1 MYFNQAQKRFFQSAS
16 LPEKQAW
23 LRKGE
28 PEALEMARGSNFE
41 HSFFVPLLRGLRL
54 DGEFKTYPEAVAEA
68 QRYLDE
74 LKAMPDLPELDE
86 EALGI
91 TTFNQD
97 LSRTMSE
104 EKSYGIERVIHI
116 AAQAEHICDDF
127 AEFIDDELPEDRV
140 REMLA
145 EKAGNAGFLVG
156 LHAIEDDAY
165 PDHKPDYEE
174 VFSLLYENGLMGWL
188 VQAATPVCR
197 GGAGGGVIYSWG
209 CYYTQWFYSESY
221 KAALGQVDAWAERMR
236 EQDLQEGEK

>member
-1 MYFNQAQKRFFQSAS
+1 MYFNQAQKRFFQTAS

-28 PEALEMARGSNFE
+28 PEAVEMARGSNFE
-41 HSFFVPLLRGLRL
+41 HSFFVPLLRGVQL

-74 LKAMPDLPELDE
+74 LKAIPDLPELDE

-97 LSRTMSE
+97 FARTMSE

-127 AEFIDDELPEDRV
+127 AQFIDDELPEERV
-140 REMLA
+140 RQMLA
-145 EKAGNAGFLVG
+145 EQAGRADFLG
-156 LHAIEDDAY
+156 MLDAIEDGAY
-165 PDHKPDYEE
+165 PDHDE

-209 CYYTQWFYSESY
+209 CYYTQWFYAESY

>member
-1 MYFNQAQKRFFQSAS
+1 MYFNQAQKRFFQTAS

-41 HSFFVPLLRGLRL
+41 HSFFVPLLRGARL
-54 DGEFKTYPEAVAEA
+54 DGEFKTYPEAVAAA

-97 LSRTMSE
+97 FARTMSE

-127 AEFIDDELPEDRV
+127 AQFIDDELPEERV
-140 REMLA
+140 LD
-145 EKAGNAGFLVG
+145 
-156 LHAIEDDAY
+156 AIEDGAY
-165 PDHKPDYEE
+165 PDHDE

-188 VQAATPVCR
+188 VQAATPVSKR
-197 GGAGGGVIYSWG
+197 GAGGVIYSWG
-209 CYYTQWFYSESY
+209 CYYTQWFYAESY
-221 KAALGQVDAWAERMR
+221 EAALWQVDAWAERMR

>member
-1 MYFNQAQKRFFQSAS
+1 MYFNQAQKRFFQTAS

-28 PEALEMARGSNFE
+28 PGGQQMSRGFDFNNSYFAP
-41 HSFFVPLLRGLRL
+41 FLRGVQL
-54 DGEFKTYPEAVAEA
+54 DGEFKTYPEAVAA
-68 QRYLDE
+68 ARRYLDE

-127 AEFIDDELPEDRV
+127 AKFIDDELPEERV
-140 REMLA
+140 RQMLA
-145 EKAGNAGFLVG
+145 EQAGRADFLG
-156 LHAIEDDAY
+156 MLDAIEDGAY
-165 PDHKPDYEE
+165 PDHDE

-209 CYYTQWFYSESY
+209 CYYTQWFYAESY
-221 KAALGQVDAWAERMR
+221 EAALGQVDAWAERMR

>member
-1 MYFNQAQKRFFQSAS
+1 MYFNQAQKRFFQTAS

-28 PEALEMARGSNFE
+28 PEALEMVRGSNFE
-41 HSFFVPLLRGLRL
+41 HSFFVPLLRGTRL
-54 DGEFKTYPEAVAEA
+54 DGEFKTYPEAVTEA

-74 LKAMPDLPELDE
+74 LKSMPDLPELDE

-97 LSRTMSE
+97 LARTMSE

-127 AEFIDDELPEDRV
+127 AQFIDDELPEDRV

-145 EKAGNAGFLVG
+145 EKAGNMGFLVG
-156 LHAIEDDAY
+156 LDAIEDGAY
-165 PDHKPDYEE
+165 PDHEE

-197 GGAGGGVIYSWG
+197 RCEGGGVMYSWG
-209 CYYTQWFYSESY
+209 YYHTQWFYAESY
-221 KAALGQVDAWAERMR
+221 EAALWQVEAWAERMR
-236 EQDLQEGEK
+236 KQDLQEGGK

>member
-1 MYFNQAQKRFFQSAS
+1 MYFNQAQKRFFQTAS

-28 PEALEMARGSNFE
+28 PEALEMTRGSNFE
-41 HSFFVPLLRGLRL
+41 HSFFVPLLRGARL

-74 LKAMPDLPELDE
+74 LKSMPDLPELDE

-97 LSRTMSE
+97 FARTMSE

-127 AEFIDDELPEDRV
+127 AQFIDDELPEERV
-140 REMLA
+140 RQVLA
-145 EKAGNAGFLVG
+145 EQAGRADFLG
-156 LHAIEDDAY
+156 MLDAIEDGAY
-165 PDHKPDYEE
+165 PDHDE

-188 VQAATPVCR
+188 VQAATPVSKR
-197 GGAGGGVIYSWG
+197 GAGGGVIYSWG
-209 CYYTQWFYSESY
+209 CYYTQWFYAESY
-221 KAALGQVDAWAERMR
+221 EAALWQVDAWAERMR

>member
-1 MYFNQAQKRFFQSAS
+1 MYFNQAQKRFFQTAS

-28 PEALEMARGSNFE
+28 PEALEMVRGSNFE
-41 HSFFVPLLRGLRL
+41 HSFFVPLLRGARL

-104 EKSYGIERVIHI
+104 EKSYGIERIIHI

-127 AEFIDDELPEDRV
+127 AQFIDDELPEERV
-140 REMLA
+140 RQMLA
-145 EKAGNAGFLVG
+145 EQAGRADFLG
-156 LHAIEDDAY
+156 MLDAIEDGAY
-165 PDHKPDYEE
+165 PDHDE

-188 VQAATPVCR
+188 VQAATPVSKR
-197 GGAGGGVIYSWG
+197 GAGGGVIYSWG
-209 CYYTQWFYSESY
+209 CYYTQWFYAESY
-221 KAALGQVDAWAERMR
+221 EAALWQVDAWAERMR

>member
-1 MYFNQAQKRFFQSAS
+1 MYFNQAQKRFFQTAS

-28 PEALEMARGSNFE
+28 PGGQRMSRGFDFNNSYFAP
-41 HSFFVPLLRGLRL
+41 FLRGVQL
-54 DGEFKTYPEAVAEA
+54 DGEFKTYPEAVAAA

-127 AEFIDDELPEDRV
+127 AQFIDDELPEERV
-140 REMLA
+140 RQVLA
-145 EKAGNAGFLVG
+145 EQAGRADFLG
-156 LHAIEDDAY
+156 MLDAIEDGTY
-165 PDHKPDYEE
+165 PDHDE

-188 VQAATPVCR
+188 VQAATPVSKR
-197 GGAGGGVIYSWG
+197 GAGGGVIYSWG
-209 CYYTQWFYSESY
+209 CYYTQWFYAESY
-221 KAALGQVDAWAERMR
+221 EAALWQVDAWAERMR